1 MEAGKFF
8 LYNGEMIA
16 SGKPVITADNRS
28 FRFGDGFFE
37 TMKMIDGNIVL
48 SDYHFQRMFSSL
60 QLFKFQTPDEFTIE
74 HLTEAIKKIA
84 AKNEQTKLARIRLTI
99 FRGDGGLYD
108 VADNF
113 PNYIIQTW
121 KADKPSLSFNKEG
134 LITGVY
140 AGARKT
146 CDAFSHIKTNN
157 YLPYLM
163 GALWAK
169 ENKLD
174 DAVILNNYNRVSD
187 ATIANIFLV
196 KNTIITTPSLNEG
209 CVAGVMRKYLLYSFQ
224 KENISFN
231 ETGID
236 TNELK
241 DADEVFITNAAMG
254 IKWIQQCE
262 HYHYKNELSD
272 YLFNK
277 LILPLWK

>member
-8 LYNGEMIA
+8 FYNGDIIA

-37 TMKMIDGNIVL
+37 TMKMIDGNIIL
-48 SDYHFQRMFSSL
+48 SHYHFQRLFSSL
-60 QLFKFQTPDEFTIE
+60 QLLKFPKPDNFIVEYLIE
-74 HLTEAIKKIA
+74 SIKNIA
-84 AKNEQTKLARIRLTI
+84 AKNEHTKLARIRLTI

-108 VADNF
+108 ADNF
-113 PNYIIQTW
+113 PNHIIQTW
-121 KADKPSLSFNKEG
+121 KADETSLLFNKEG
-134 LITGVY
+134 LTIGIYTD
-140 AGARKT
+140 ARKT
-146 CDAFSHIKTNN
+146 SDAFSHIKTNN
-157 YLPYLM
+157 FLPYLM

-174 DAVILNNYNRVSD
+174 DAVILNNYNRIAD

-196 KNTIITTPSLNEG
+196 KNNVITTPALSEG
-209 CVAGVMRKYLLYSFQ
+209 CIDGVMRKYLLHSFQ
-224 KENISFN
+224 KENISCN
-231 ETGID
+231 ETQIN
-236 TNELK
+236 TSELA
-241 DADEVFITNAAMG
+241 DADEVFITNAATG

-262 HYHYKNELSD
+262 HHHYKNELSE